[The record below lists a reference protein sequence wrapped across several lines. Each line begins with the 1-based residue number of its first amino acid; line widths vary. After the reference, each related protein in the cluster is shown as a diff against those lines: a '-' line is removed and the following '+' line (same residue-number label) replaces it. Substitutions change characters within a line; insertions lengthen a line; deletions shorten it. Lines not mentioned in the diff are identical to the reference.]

1 MSSMLEQAVIDAQA
15 LREVAIKNAESAVI
29 EKYSEEI
36 KGALEQLLEQDELDP
51 DPIIDDLPLA
61 ATEGESACPCPEED
75 TVFRVDFDALSKQ
88 AEAESQPEE
97 SHEDAAEDIMGDPGE
112 EDLMGLAESTE
123 ENLNIDELNLES
135 ILEELTVD
143 TEPTK
148 GGWAGTPDSAVET
161 QEEQALAMEQDDE
174 VKEENEALRKSVANL
189 EENKTTLES
198 KLTSESKKVSKLES
212 TVSKLANTLNETNL
226 INAKLLYTNKAL
238 TSTSLNERQKTNLA
252 DALSKAETVEEAK
265 VIFEALQNTVG
276 RTPKAQPAE
285 SLSEAVNKT
294 SSTMLLSRRSP
305 REEKDADQGTDRWK
319 ILAGI
324 K

>member
-1 MSSMLEQAVIDAQA
+1 MSSMLEQAVIDAEA

-36 KGALEQLLEQDELDP
+36 KGALEQLLEQDELAP
-51 DPIIDDLPLA
+51 DPIIDDMPLA
-61 ATEGESACPCPEED
+61 ATEGEPACPCPEED
-75 TVFRVDFDALSKQ
+75 TVFRVDFNELSKQ
-88 AEAESQPEE
+88 AEAESYPEE
-97 SHEDAAEDIMGDPGE
+97 THLDAAEDVMGDPGE
-112 EDLMGLAESTE
+112 EELTGLAEAVE
-123 ENLNIDELNLES
+123 EELNIDELNLEN
-135 ILEELTVD
+135 ILEELTVE

-148 GGWAGTPDSAVET
+148 SGWAGTPDSTVKT
-161 QEEQALAMEQDDE
+161 QEEQALAMEQDDA
-174 VKEENEALRKSVANL
+174 VKEENEALRSAVASL
-189 EENKTTLES
+189 EENKANLEA
-198 KLTSESKKVSKLES
+198 KLVSESKKGSKLEMA
-212 TVSKLANTLNETNL
+212 VSKLANTLNKTNL

-252 DALSKAETVEEAK
+252 EALSKAETVEEAK
-265 VIFEALQNTVG
+265 VIFETLQSTVG
-276 RTPKAQPAE
+276 HTPKEKPSE

>member
-1 MSSMLEQAVIDAQA
+1 MSSMLEQAVVDAEA

-29 EKYSEEI
+29 EKYSDEI
-36 KGALEQLLEQDELDP
+36 KGALEQLLEQEELAP
-51 DPIIDDLPLA
+51 DPVIDDMPLA
-61 ATEGESACPCPEED
+61 ATEGEPACPCPEED

-97 SHEDAAEDIMGDPGE
+97 SHMDAAEDVMGEPGE
-112 EDLMGLAESTE
+112 EELMGLAESSDE
-123 ENLNIDELNLES
+123 ELSIDEFNLEN

-143 TEPTK
+143 TNPTK
-148 GGWAGTPDSAVET
+148 SGWAGTPDSSVEV
-161 QEEQALAMEQDDE
+161 QEDQTLAMEQDDD
-174 VKEENEALRKSVANL
+174 VKEENEALRSAVASL
-189 EENKTTLES
+189 EENKTSLEAN
-198 KLTSESKKVSKLES
+198 LVSESKKVLKLKN
-212 TVSKLANTLNETNL
+212 TVSKLADTLNETNL

-238 TSTSLNERQKTNLA
+238 TSSSLNERQKTKLA

-265 VIFEALQNTVG
+265 VIFETLQSTVG
-276 RTPKAQPAE
+276 RTPKAQPSE

-294 SSTMLLSRRSP
+294 SSTMLLSRSNSGK
-305 REEKDADQGTDRWK
+305 EKDAGQGTDRWK